1 MNCIDRSFS
10 STLLFTFDF
19 PKVLPFTLYLR
30 ANGGRLDR
38 EFTGVFADRTL
49 TAGLRIRGDF

>member
-1 MNCIDRSFS
+1 MNCADRSFS
-10 STLLFTFDF
+10 STLLITFDF
-19 PKVLPFTLYLR
+19 PNVLPFTLYVR

-38 EFTGVFADRTL
+38 EFTGTFADRSL